1 MATVASPSYR
11 QRVSYH
17 AGLLAGICC
26 MVSML
31 LLIGNMESEE
41 IISDHLEADKQ
52 FLLGQVLPAAL
63 YDNAPLREIE
73 VLDNING
80 FTKPVE
86 IAPATLAGQLSGVVL
101 QSSVGGWGD
110 NIQFIIAADK
120 RGNITGVR
128 VISHKETPG
137 LADGIELDKSDW
149 ITRFNGHSLQSLTP
163 SQWAVKKDGGEFD
176 QFTGATI
183 TPRAMVNGVHRAL
196 EVMTEWQQQQLASQA
211 TQTGDKQLAQP
222 STPAAAIPA
231 AEQPQQGV
239 TP

>member
-26 MVSML
+26 LVSML

-86 IAPATLAGQLSGVVL
+86 IAPAMLAGQLSAVVL

-120 RGNITGVR
+120 QGNITGVR

-149 ITRFNGHSLQSLTP
+149 ITRFNGHSLQSLSP

-196 EVMTEWQQQQLASQA
+196 EVMAEWQQQQLASQPPRE
-211 TQTGDKQLAQP
+211 QEQQQP
-222 STPAAAIPA
+222 PAAAPA
-231 AEQPQQGV
+231 TAAPTAVEHQQGV
-239 TP
+239 NP